1 MLGTFRRMSKS
12 TIGTSI
18 IAIIGVMILIGFA
31 WGDISSLG
39 MGSGGLSSDTLAEA
53 GSLDV
58 TDRDM
63 SSAMQRRL
71 TQVREQNP
79 EAGYAD
85 LAADFDPLL
94 QSLIELRAM
103 QSFADKNGFII
114 SKRLIDAEIA
124 KLPGVRGLGGE
135 VSTQGYQAFL
145 ARQHLTDREVRDLIS
160 GTLLQ
165 QLLVTPVANNA
176 RVPVGMA
183 TPYASMLLEERQ
195 GQVALIP
202 IEPFATGLNPND
214 AQIQPY
220 ERSRIRHLQA
230 LATGR

>member
-18 IAIIGVMILIGFA
+18 IAIIGVLILIGLA

-94 QSLIELRAM
+94 ESLIELRALEA
-103 QSFADKNGFII
+103 FAAKN
-114 SKRLIDAEIA
+114 
-124 KLPGVRGLGGE
+124 
-135 VSTQGYQAFL
+135 
-145 ARQHLTDREVRDLIS
+145 
-160 GTLLQ
+160 
-165 QLLVTPVANNA
+165 
-176 RVPVGMA
+176 
-183 TPYASMLLEERQ
+183 
-195 GQVALIP
+195 
-202 IEPFATGLNPND
+202 
-214 AQIQPY
+214 
-220 ERSRIRHLQA
+220 
-230 LATGR
+230 